1 MSLYEILSLLINFAV
16 LILALLEYLRNT
28 KEDKE

>member
-16 LILALLEYLRNT
+16 LILALLEYLCNT